1 MYADAD
7 KDKNISIML
16 IPRDKAILLWAEIC
30 ALECKYKNFK
40 DLKEALVRSP
50 AKRDR
55 PLPPWVA
62 SLDYQRPSHFYDL
75 TPLKKTET
83 RDDSPLP
90 APSPVP
96 SPSIDV
102 HEPVLR

>member
-40 DLKEALVRSP
+40 DLKELG
-50 AKRDR
+50 
-55 PLPPWVA
+55 
-62 SLDYQRPSHFYDL
+62 
-75 TPLKKTET
+75 E
-83 RDDSPLP
+83 
-90 APSPVP
+90 
-96 SPSIDV
+96 
-102 HEPVLR
+102 LRNHLAEGIKLSR